1 MELSKMGPPLKSST
15 ATISRRRRPESL
27 RAVSGT
33 VVESWLMA
41 LSPPRRSSPLGPARF
56 PSVLNGSPAGHGQD
70 RIYCVAWRRGDQFT
84 TRLYVDMTTWRE
96 AFDHEAL
103 HLQGAVKS
111 TPPAPAHTA

>member
-1 MELSKMGPPLKSST
+1 MELSKMGPPLNSST

-27 RAVSGT
+27 REVSGT

-41 LSPPRRSSPLGPARF
+41 LSPPRWSRPLGPARF

-70 RIYCVAWRRGDQFT
+70 RIYCVACGRRDQFT
-84 TRLYVDMTTWRE
+84 TRHYVDMTTWRE

-103 HLQGAVKS
+103 HS
-111 TPPAPAHTA
+111 